1 MAFANLFGMGG
12 APLCSIARGRGDIEE
27 AENIMG
33 NSFVMLLS
41 TGIVLTIVGLLIK
54 KPLLYMFGASDQTF
68 PYANEYITIY
78 LLGNVFVMISLG
90 MNHFINAQGFGRMGM
105 ATMILGAVSNIILD
119 PIFIFVLD
127 MGVRGAALATIISQF
142 LSSLWVVRF
151 LLSEKTILKL
161 KKTALY

>member
-1 MAFANLFGMGG
+1 
-12 APLCSIARGRGDIEE
+12 
-27 AENIMG
+27 
-33 NSFVMLLS
+33 
-41 TGIVLTIVGLLIK
+41 
-54 KPLLYMFGASDQTF
+54 MFGASDQTF
-68 PYANEYITIY
+68 PYADEYITIY

-90 MNHFINAQGFGRMGM
+90 MNHFINAQGFGRVGM

>member
-1 MAFANLFGMGG
+1 
-12 APLCSIARGRGDIEE
+12 
-27 AENIMG
+27 
-33 NSFVMLLS
+33 
-41 TGIVLTIVGLLIK
+41 
-54 KPLLYMFGASDQTF
+54 MFGASDQTF
-68 PYANEYITIY
+68 PYADEYITIY

-90 MNHFINAQGFGRMGM
+90 MNHFINAQGFGRVGM

-119 PIFIFVLD
+119 PIFIFIFD